1 MITWGKSDQ
10 KEASWKLSSEEV
22 ESEGEPEVGPKGSQM
37 KVETKVEYARRLER
51 DWVDRHEQLTQEFLT

>member
-1 MITWGKSDQ
+1 M
-10 KEASWKLSSEEV
+10 

-51 DWVDRHEQLTQEFLT
+51 DWVDRHEQLTQEFFNLNTVSADPNPLL

>member
-1 MITWGKSDQ
+1 M
-10 KEASWKLSSEEV
+10 SSEEV

-51 DWVDRHEQLTQEFLT
+51 DWVDRHEQLTREFLT